1 MKKRLFSILSIIAC
15 LSLLFAVQFTG
26 VTASAEEAETTGQTY
41 SASDFSFYTDP
52 WIEAWLSGDLS
63 AVENV
68 DSQYKAGGLVI
79 TYDVTEEDYSEMIEK
94 AGAFKEYEEAQC
106 TSTEESVVITKN
118 AVCENRTVVFTFNYS
133 LVDYSVLWTV
143 DVEKTMGEVLKNA
156 GLNTVLGMGTVFVVL
171 ILISAIISLF
181 GVFRKIAGKKPA
193 KEEIVVAPAAPVAE
207 VVAQTS
213 DDEIIAVISAAIAAY
228 EEEEGQP
235 EGPVDGLVV
244 RSIKK
249 RGFN

>member
-15 LSLLFAVQFTG
+15 LSLLFSVQITG
-26 VTASAEEAETTGQTY
+26 VTASAEAAETEAAY
-41 SASDFSFYTDP
+41 SANDFSFYTDP
-52 WIEAWLSGDLS
+52 WIDAWLSGDLS

-68 DSQYKAGGLVI
+68 DSQYKAGGLNIV
-79 TYDVTEEDYSEMIEK
+79 YDVTEEDYSEMIEK

-106 TSTEESVVITKN
+106 TSTEESVVITKK
-118 AVCENRTVVFTFNYS
+118 AVCENRKVIFTFNYS
-133 LVDYSVLWTV
+133 LIDYSVTWATE
-143 DVEKTMGEVLKNA
+143 VEATTGEVVAKA
-156 GLNTVLGMGTVFVVL
+156 GLNTLMGMGTVFVVL
-171 ILISAIISLF
+171 IFISCIISLF
-181 GVFRKIAGKKPA
+181 GVFNKLGSKKA
-193 KEEIVVAPAAPVAE
+193 VKEDVVVAPAAPVAE

-213 DDEIIAVISAAIAAY
+213 DDELIAVISAAIAAY